1 MAVYKTLQLK
11 NLDRERGISPK
22 PNLNLQKYVL

>member
-22 PNLNLQKYVL
+22 PNLNLLKYVL